1 MKEIKSAIVRFTI
14 AAVLI
19 ASPLYY
25 ENGYFN
31 TLVAKAHIVWA
42 ICGVSLAAFI
52 LVTIAQAIR
61 EPQSL
66 ALEWKNLRRSLTPP
80 DLCVAVFGLTALIS
94 SLLSDYMYAAF
105 TGSRGW
111 NMGGIT
117 LMLLCAMYFM
127 VSRYAK
133 RDPLLWVYVAISAS
147 AEYVLAF
154 LNGLSIDPLGL
165 HANLVTDELFEY
177 IATVGNI
184 NSYSGYLA
192 LTLPLLTM
200 VFIADERRWLHAWTG
215 VLLAVGFTNPFMNN
229 SDGAWLGV
237 CFSMLFLIY
246 YCLKDRRKYDHL
258 LQAGLLFC
266 AGGLLVRFG
275 ITFMTDS
282 HVEFSGISAAILE
295 YHLDL
300 LIGAVCLALLLLK
313 RVLEKH
319 TNEKTDRRL
328 AITFGIIAGIAVG
341 VVVVYNVSIFDG
353 SWGTKRGY
361 IWQMA
366 MELFADGSIKDQLVG
381 VGPDCFG
388 IPIMDRFSDFVSE
401 HWGKRVANA
410 HNEYIQYLI
419 TMGIAGAVSY
429 LGLYVSSWRRFVKR
443 ISWNETKA
451 ALFMAVMGYAGQAFV
466 NNPQA
471 MNMAILFVCLG
482 LLRSER
488 SDGSRLP
495 EKSAAP
501 AESRRQKSSRK
512 KEKGK
517 KSK

>member
-1 MKEIKSAIVRFTI
+1 MIKSAIVRFTV

-19 ASPLYY
+19 VSPLYY

-31 TLVAKAHIVWA
+31 TLLAKAHVVWA
-42 ICGVSLAAFI
+42 ICGVSLAAFV
-52 LVTIAQAIR
+52 LVTIVQAIK
-61 EPQSL
+61 EPQAL
-66 ALEWKNLRRSLTPP
+66 APEWKNLRRSFAPL
-80 DLCVAVFGLTALIS
+80 DVCVAVFGITALIS

-117 LMLLCAMYFM
+117 IMLLCAMYFM
-127 VSRYAK
+127 VSRCAQG
-133 RDPLLWVYVAISAS
+133 DPFLWVYAAISAS
-147 AEYVLAF
+147 AEYVLGF

-165 HANLVTDELFEY
+165 HTNLVTDELFEY

-192 LTLPLLTM
+192 LTLPLFTM
-200 VFIADERRWLHAWTG
+200 VYITDERRWLHVWTG

-275 ITFMTDS
+275 SVCLTDT
-282 HVEFSGISAAILE
+282 HVEFSGISSAILG

-300 LIGAVCLALLLLK
+300 LIGAACLVMLLLK

-319 TNEKTDRRL
+319 TNEKTDGRL
-328 AITFGIIAGIAVG
+328 AIAFGIAAGVAVG
-341 VVVVYNVSIFDG
+341 VVVMYNISIFDG

-366 MELFADGSIKDQLVG
+366 MELFSGGSIKDQLVG

-388 IPIMDRFSDFVSE
+388 IPIMDQFSDFVSE

-429 LGLYVSSWRRFVKR
+429 LGLYVSSWRRYVKR

-451 ALFMAVMGYAGQAFV
+451 ALFFAIMGYAGQAFV

-471 MNMAILFVCLG
+471 MNMAILFVFLG

-488 SDGSRLP
+488 SDGSRQMKKAAASP
-495 EKSAAP
+495 KQKSAA
-501 AESRRQKSSRK
+501 SRECRSGRRK
-512 KEKGK
+512 NK
-517 KSK
+517 